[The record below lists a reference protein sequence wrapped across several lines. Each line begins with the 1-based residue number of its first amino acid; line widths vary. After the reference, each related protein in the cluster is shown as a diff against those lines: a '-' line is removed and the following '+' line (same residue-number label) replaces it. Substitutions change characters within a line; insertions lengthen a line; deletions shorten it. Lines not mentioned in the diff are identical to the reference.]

1 MQRVAVINDNRVV
14 ARAVRYSTVKSD
26 ELTSYSA
33 LFDRSLKRFRLII
46 IKYGRNVKKCSRMSV
61 FSTIFALKKQTTDPD
76 MKRRLLFSMLL
87 ALCVLGVQAA
97 VTGAYDVRDFGA
109 KGDGKALDHMAI
121 NKAIEAATKDGG
133 GQVVLTAGTYLCGS
147 IRLKSN
153 VDLHLMAGAKIL
165 AAPAEMK
172 AYDESEVFG
181 GPEYQDG
188 GHTYFHNSLI
198 WAEGQQNISITG
210 HGMIDGEGLTK
221 HDTEKAGNVQGGSI
235 GTGDKAIALKLCRNV
250 TIRDITIYRGGHFAI
265 ITTGCDIGTIDNVTI
280 DTNRDGID
288 IDCCKYFTVSNTKV
302 NTPNDD
308 AIVLKSSYAL
318 KRPVLCEHIL
328 ITNCIVTGYK
338 LGTFLSGE
346 YIPEKVNWVCGRIKL
361 GTESNGGYRNITISN
376 CTCMW
381 SSGLAFEE
389 VDQGRM
395 ENITVSN
402 ISLSH
407 VHHYP
412 IYITTGCRN
421 RGPKE
426 VTRMSSARD
435 IYINNVIADDCD
447 SLAGIIITGMEGEP
461 IRNVS
466 LTNIRIQYRGGGRK
480 VTIPYREQGTNY
492 PEPRWAGPTPA
503 YGLFARHVDGLHLQN
518 VNFELLRPDERPD
531 IIFEDVKEN

>member
-1 MQRVAVINDNRVV
+1 MKQLFLILAVM
-14 ARAVRYSTVKSD
+14 
-26 ELTSYSA
+26 LT
-33 LFDRSLKRFRLII
+33 
-46 IKYGRNVKKCSRMSV
+46 
-61 FSTIFALKKQTTDPD
+61 
-76 MKRRLLFSMLL
+76 
-87 ALCVLGVQAA
+87 LGV
-97 VTGAYDVRDFGA
+97 GANGVYNVRDYGA
-109 KGDGKALDHMAI
+109 KGDGKTLDHIAV
-121 NKAIEAATKDGG
+121 NKAIEACVADGG
-133 GQVVLTAGTYLCGS
+133 GQVLLPAGTYLCGS

-153 VDLHLMAGAKIL
+153 VDLHLVAGAKIL
-165 AAPAEMK
+165 AAPAELK

-181 GPEYQDG
+181 APEYQDG

-198 WAEGQQNISITG
+198 WAEEQQNVSITG
-210 HGMIDGEGLTK
+210 QGMIDGEGLTK
-221 HDTEKAGNVQGGSI
+221 RDTEKAGNVQGGSI
-235 GTGDKAIALKLCRNV
+235 GTGDKAIALKQCRNV
-250 TIRDITIYRGGHFAI
+250 LIRDVTIFRGGHFAI
-265 ITTGCDIGTIDNVTI
+265 ITTGCEIGTIDNVTI

-318 KRPVLCEHIL
+318 KRPVPCEHIL

-338 LGTFLSGE
+338 LGTFLDGT
-346 YIPEKVNWVCGRIKL
+346 YQPEKVNWVCGRIKL

-376 CTCMW
+376 CSCMW

-395 ENITVSN
+395 ENIVVSN

-426 VTRMSSARD
+426 RTEVSSARD
-435 IYINNVIADDCD
+435 IYIDNVIADDCD
-447 SLAGIIITGMEGEP
+447 SLAGIIVTGMEGAP
-461 IRNVS
+461 IKNVS
-466 LTNIRIQYRGGGRK
+466 LSNIRIQYRGGGQK
-480 VTIPYREQGTNY
+480 VDKPYREQGTNY

-503 YGLFARHVDGLHLQN
+503 YGLYARHVDGLRLRN
-518 VNFELLRPDERPD
+518 VKFELMRPDERPD
-531 IIFEDVKEN
+531 ILLEDVINEDIER